1 VRQAAVRD
9 LLDTQHLQGW
19 QCRLYLGTLVT
30 GRQAKGMA
38 KIHRTVTAGLAGVLG
53 FCVALGLVVLG
64 YLAVY
69 SHRIYPG
76 VSTHGTELG
85 GLTVD
90 EAASLLTSR
99 LPDPTSQTIELR
111 AGEHS
116 WSLSWADTGW
126 AYDYADTAAAAY
138 EVARG
143 GVWHEQLVAPWR
155 VRLQGRSV
163 APLINPARADHV
175 KATLE
180 ELAPQVYVP
189 PTDAGLHISSRGV
202 DPIPAQTGRA
212 LDVETSLTEV
222 LEGLENGATAVEL
235 AMMEVPPQLPEPEPA
250 YTLAQSLLA
259 QPFTLV
265 VDDPLTDYQAAF
277 DALPEQVGTWL
288 DAIPADDQ
296 MVLEVDEAEVRTWL
310 LEIGSQLGSERDL
323 DISETLTR
331 TMAALG
337 DGDHQAQSVVR
348 HPSSTYVVEPGDTLF
363 DIAYRNG
370 FPEWRLEEANPDVE
384 PDELLVGM
392 ELKIPSIDVLFPG
405 PLVPGKRIEIDLP
418 EQRLRAFKHDEMVY
432 DFSCST
438 GMTSTPTIAGQFQ
451 VLFKEPEA
459 YAQRWSLDMP
469 YFMAIYYERPGFANG
484 IHELPINAAGQRLWS
499 SVLGWPA
506 SYGCIIL
513 DVGDAEKLYNWAP
526 VGTLVRIE
534 GVAPGT
540 PSYREPVEE
549 PQ

>member
-1 VRQAAVRD
+1 VRQVAVRD
-9 LLDTQHLQGW
+9 LLTTQYLQAW
-19 QCRLYLGTLVT
+19 QCRLYFGTLGT
-30 GRQAKGMA
+30 GRQAKDMA
-38 KIHRTVTAGLAGVLG
+38 KIRRTVTAGLAGVLG
-53 FCVALGLVVLG
+53 FCVALGVVVLG

-76 VSTHGTELG
+76 VSVRGTELG
-85 GLTVD
+85 GLTVN
-90 EAASLLTSR
+90 EAASLLTDG
-99 LPDPTSQTIELR
+99 LPDPTNQIIELR
-111 AGEHS
+111 ASERS

-126 AYDYADTAAAAY
+126 AYDYVDTAAAAY

-143 GVWHEQLVAPWR
+143 GVWYEQLVAPWR
-155 VRLQGRSV
+155 VRLQGRHV
-163 APLINPARADHV
+163 APLINPAKADQV

-212 LDVETSLTEV
+212 LDVETSLTKV

-235 AMMEVPPQLPEPEPA
+235 AMMEIPPRLPEPEPA

-259 QPFTLV
+259 QPFTLA
-265 VDDPLTDYQAAF
+265 VDDPLTGYQAVF
-277 DALPEQVGTWL
+277 DALPQQVGTWL
-288 DAIPADDQ
+288 HAIPADDQ
-296 MVLEVDEAEVRTWL
+296 MVLEVDEAAVRAWL
-310 LEIGSQLGSERDL
+310 LEVGSQLGSERDL
-323 DISETLTR
+323 DVSETLTR

-337 DGDHQAQSVVR
+337 GGDHQAQSAVR
-348 HPSSTYVVEPGDTLF
+348 HPPSTYVVEPGDTLF

-392 ELKIPSIDVLFPG
+392 ELTIPSIDVLFPE
-405 PLVPGKRIEIDLP
+405 PLVPGKRIEIELP
-418 EQRLRAFKHDEMVY
+418 EQRLRAFEHDEMVY

-438 GMTSTPTIAGQFQ
+438 GMTGTPTIAGQFQ

-469 YFMAIYYERPGFANG
+469 YFMAIYHERPGFANG

-540 PSYREPVEE
+540 PIYTEPVEE